1 MLTALLLASAFFAAS
16 DADGD
21 GLDDAWEQQI
31 IERFAPRF
39 ILSEGECDQLPA
51 EFAPNEPHPRAVARN
66 GVIYAKATPWTGQ
79 AGVWVEIHYYH
90 LWAND
95 CGRLPHPLDV
105 ERVSVLL
112 AGPGMHAPA
121 DEWRAVYWFAA
132 AHEGTVCD
140 GAHGARA
147 EWLQAETGGPT
158 VWVSRGKHASYLA
171 RSRCGKGC
179 GGDQCVPQRS
189 ALPILKLINVGE
201 PDAPLNGALW
211 TASPEWDMR
220 AKMATD
226 FTPAVVARL
235 REWDKKKAAS
245 MHNGVVPLQSVI
257 LGGEQTL
264 RGLETAGNHTD
275 SALGKAAES
284 TGSSLKKSIRAVG
297 RILGGKDEKK
307 K

>member
-1 MLTALLLASAFFAAS
+1 MLATLLVASALFATG
-16 DADGD
+16 DADAD

-31 IERFAPRF
+31 IERFAPRL
-39 ILSEGECDQLPA
+39 ILSEGECDHLPA
-51 EFAPNEPHPRAVARN
+51 EFAPNEPHPRPVARN
-66 GVIYAKATPWTGQ
+66 GTVYAKATPWTGRPG
-79 AGVWVEIHYYH
+79 AWVEIHYYH

-112 AGPGMHAPA
+112 TGPAFDAPP
-121 DEWRAVYWFAA
+121 EQWRAVYWFAA

-140 GAHGARA
+140 GTHGARA
-147 EWLQAETGGPT
+147 EWLRAEMGGAT

-179 GGDQCVPQRS
+179 GGDQCKPQRH
-189 ALPILKLINVGE
+189 AVAILKLINVGE

-211 TASPEWDMR
+211 TASPKWPMR
-220 AKMATD
+220 AKMETD

-235 REWDKKKAAS
+235 SEWDKKKAAS

-257 LGGEQTL
+257 LGGEHTL
-264 RGLETAGNHTD
+264 RSLETAGNHTD
-275 SALGKAAES
+275 NALGIAAES
-284 TGSSLKKSIRAVG
+284 TGSALKKSFRAVG
-297 RILGGKDEKK
+297 RALGVARD
-307 K
+307 